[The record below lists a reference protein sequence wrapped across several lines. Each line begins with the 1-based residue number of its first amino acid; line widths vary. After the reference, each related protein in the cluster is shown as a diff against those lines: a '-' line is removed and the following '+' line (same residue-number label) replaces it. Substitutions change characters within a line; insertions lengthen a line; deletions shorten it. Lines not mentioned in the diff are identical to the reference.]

1 MREETK
7 EFWKL
12 VYGETRFQKSCAIL
26 SVLSL
31 AFVFSM
37 IITNIYELATG

>member
-1 MREETK
+1 MKEETK

-26 SVLSL
+26 GVLLL
-31 AFVFSM
+31 AFVFAM
-37 IITNIYELATG
+37 IIYELAK